1 MGQLSVLLRNKFLLD
16 IDSYTKIQGQPFKS
30 SELEEK
36 FANVLGGMS
45 NG

>member
-1 MGQLSVLLRNKFLLD
+1 MGQLSILLRNRFLLD
-16 IDSYTKIQGQPFKS
+16 IESYTKIQGQPFKS

-36 FANVLGGMS
+36 FENILGGLS